1 MKRRLE
7 FETKYQK
14 ERICKVLG
22 SGLRKKMNMR
32 NFKELEVWKE
42 SRILAKDIYKIT
54 GDLPENEKYGLVSQ
68 IRRCAI
74 SIPSN
79 IAEGSAKD
87 SQKDFLR
94 YLQISLGS
102 SFELET
108 QLLLCNDLNLL
119 KSEKTKIHLEAIEL
133 LQKRISSLIKYV
145 KTQI

>member
-1 MKRRLE
+1 
-7 FETKYQK
+7 
-14 ERICKVLG
+14 
-22 SGLRKKMNMR
+22 MR

-42 SRILAKDIYKIT
+42 SRILAKNLYLLT
-54 GDLPENEKYGLVSQ
+54 NELPSDEKYGLVSQ
-68 IRRCAI
+68 IRRCVI

-108 QLLLCNDLNLL
+108 QLLLCNDLELL
-119 KSEKTKIHLEAIEL
+119 KTENTKNHLEAIEL
-133 LQKRISSLIKYV
+133 LQKRISALMKYV
-145 KTQI
+145 KTQL

>member
-1 MKRRLE
+1 
-7 FETKYQK
+7 
-14 ERICKVLG
+14 
-22 SGLRKKMNMR
+22 MNMR

-42 SRILAKDIYKIT
+42 SRILAKDIYKLT
-54 GDLPENEKYGLVSQ
+54 GDLPEDEKYGLVSQ
-68 IRRCAI
+68 IRRCVI

-94 YLQISLGS
+94 YLKISLGS

-133 LQKRISSLIKYV
+133 LQKRISSLIRSLFFRICSAPINKNV
-145 KTQI
+145 RTKRPSQAILNGA

>member
-1 MKRRLE
+1 
-7 FETKYQK
+7 
-14 ERICKVLG
+14 
-22 SGLRKKMNMR
+22 MNMR

-42 SRILAKDIYKIT
+42 SRILAKDIYKLT
-54 GDLPENEKYGLVSQ
+54 GDLPEDEKYGLVSQ
-68 IRRCAI
+68 IRRCVI

-119 KSEKTKIHLEAIEL
+119 KIEKTKIHLEEIEL

>member
-1 MKRRLE
+1 
-7 FETKYQK
+7 
-14 ERICKVLG
+14 
-22 SGLRKKMNMR
+22 MNMR

-42 SRILAKDIYKIT
+42 SRILAKDIYKLT
-54 GDLPENEKYGLVSQ
+54 GDLPEDEKYGLVSQ
-68 IRRCAI
+68 IRRCVI

-119 KSEKTKIHLEAIEL
+119 KIEKTKIHLEAIEL
-133 LQKRISSLIKYV
+133 LRYPWTNE
-145 KTQI
+145 KTDIEYDQQIYRT